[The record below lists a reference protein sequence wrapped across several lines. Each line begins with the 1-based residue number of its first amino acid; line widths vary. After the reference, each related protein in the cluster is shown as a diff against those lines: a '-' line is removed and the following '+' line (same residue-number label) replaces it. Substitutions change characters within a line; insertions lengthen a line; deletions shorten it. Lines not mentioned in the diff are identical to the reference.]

1 MDKKIT
7 LATLKSFIHRELK
20 NDNLYIKKES
30 DFNGMADC
38 VMPVENSDFIK
49 VKYPI
54 DENDKYSLGI
64 KGLWLVG
71 QSRDSFRDWSNDE
84 FMGFEV
90 FNCCGSCIV
99 AMKKQND

>member
-7 LATLKSFIHRELK
+7 LATLKSFIRRELK

-30 DFNGMADC
+30 DFDGMADC
-38 VMPVENSDFIK
+38 VMPVENSDFRK
-49 VKYPI
+49 VKSPI
-54 DENDKYSLGI
+54 NENDKYSLGI

-71 QSRDSFRDWSNDE
+71 SSRDYITAWSDDD
-84 FMGFEV
+84 FIGYKI